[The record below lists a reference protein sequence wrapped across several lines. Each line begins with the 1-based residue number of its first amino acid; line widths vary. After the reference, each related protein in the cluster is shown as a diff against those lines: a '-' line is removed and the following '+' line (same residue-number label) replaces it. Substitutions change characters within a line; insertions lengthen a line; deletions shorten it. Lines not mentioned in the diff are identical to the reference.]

1 MAITINDRIDVR
13 ISKEQKE
20 LIKYASELSGFK
32 SLSEFI
38 VYHIQ
43 AQAKKIIKDNHT
55 ILNTM
60 EDKKVFL
67 EAILNPQEPN
77 EALKQARLNYNQFK
91 DENGIED
98 RIITKTP

>member
-1 MAITINDRIDVR
+1 MAITIDDRIDVR

-43 AQAKKIIKDNHT
+43 AQAHKIIKDTNT
-55 ILNTM
+55 ILNTI
-60 EDKKVFL
+60 EDKRVFL
-67 EAILNPQEPN
+67 DAILNPREPN
-77 EALKQARLNYNQFK
+77 AALKQARLNYNKFK
-91 DENGIED
+91 DENGNKN
-98 RIITKTP
+98 RIITEVT